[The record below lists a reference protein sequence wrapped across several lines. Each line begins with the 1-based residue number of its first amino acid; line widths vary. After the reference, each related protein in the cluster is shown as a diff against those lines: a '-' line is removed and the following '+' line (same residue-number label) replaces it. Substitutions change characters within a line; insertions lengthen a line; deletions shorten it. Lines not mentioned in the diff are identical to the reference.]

1 MGSLQAGIE
10 NMLRNCGGLVPGQSL
25 LVLTEGEDDSHY
37 DPGLAPAVVETARA
51 MGLAVSVLEL
61 PFSPRPL
68 PPEPEVMAAMA
79 QADTALFL
87 ARRGDQLR
95 FDSVLASTRPVM
107 CYALDRR
114 MMASPF
120 GQADHRG
127 LQALMGIVNQA
138 LAQAR
143 HIRVTCPL
151 GTDFEGPGAAFPAQA
166 GEVTVRRFPL
176 SVFSPVPAGDYKG
189 TIALTGFLS
198 GTGKTYY
205 QPYDL
210 PLQDVLRVT
219 FDGHRI
225 TGFAG
230 PDAAAAQ
237 AHYARVAA
245 MLGLDAG
252 FIHSWHAGIHPG
264 CGYPREAAE
273 DPARWGCGA
282 FGNPRVLH
290 FHSCGAEP
298 PGEISLNVIDPT
310 IALDGVPVWQDGR
323 LYPERVAGGA
333 ELLATYPCLR
343 AACADPARAVG
354 LSASGRL
361 SAVPQ
366 RLARQAL

>member
-1 MGSLQAGIE
+1 MDALQAGIE
-10 NMLRNCGGLVPGQSL
+10 NMLRHCGGLVPGQSL
-25 LVLTEGEDDSHY
+25 LVLTEGDDDSHY
-37 DPGLAPAVVETARA
+37 DPGLAPAVAETARA
-51 MGLAVSVLEL
+51 MGLAVTLREL

-68 PPEPEVMAAMA
+68 PPSPEVMAAMA
-79 QADTALFL
+79 AADTALFL

-95 FDSVLASTRPVM
+95 FDAVLAATRPVM
-107 CYALDRR
+107 CYALDRG

-120 GQADHRG
+120 GRADHRG
-127 LQALMGIVNQA
+127 LLALLALVNRA

-151 GTDFEGPGAAFPAQA
+151 GTDFEGPGAAFPAKA

-176 SVFSPVPAGDYKG
+176 SVFSPVPAQGYRG
-189 TIALTGFLS
+189 TIALAGFLT

-210 PLQDVLRVT
+210 PLQDVLRVQ

-245 MLGLDAG
+245 LLGLDAG

-264 CGYPREAAE
+264 CAYLPEAAQ
-273 DPARWGCGA
+273 DIARWGCGA

-310 IALDGVPVWQDGR
+310 IALDGVPVWQDGQ
-323 LYPERVAGGA
+323 LHPERMDGGT
-333 ELLATYPCLR
+333 ELLAAYPCLA
-343 AACADPARAVG
+343 AACTDPARAVG
-354 LSASGRL
+354 LSPLGRL
-361 SAVPQ
+361 SAAPQ
-366 RLARQAL
+366 PAARQAL

>member
-1 MGSLQAGIE
+1 MSALQAGIQ
-10 NMLRNCGGLVPGQSL
+10 NMLRNCGGLAPGQSL
-25 LVLTEGEDDSHY
+25 LLLSEGADASHY
-37 DPGLAPAVVETARA
+37 DPALCPEVAQTARD
-51 MGLAVSVLEL
+51 MGLAVTVMEL
-61 PFSPRPL
+61 PFSPQAV
-68 PPEPEVMAAMA
+68 PPAPQVMAAMA

-95 FDSVLASTRPVM
+95 FDALLASTRPVM
-107 CYALDRR
+107 CYALDRA
-114 MMASPF
+114 MMASAF
-120 GQADHRG
+120 GRADHRG
-127 LQALMGIVNQA
+127 LLALLKVLNRA

-151 GTDFEGPGAAFPAQA
+151 GTDFQGPGAAFPAHA

-176 SVFSPVPAGDYKG
+176 SVFSPVPAQGYAG
-189 TIALTGFLS
+189 TIALAGFLT
-198 GTGKTYY
+198 GTGRTYY

-210 PLQDVLRVT
+210 RLDDVLRVQ

-225 TGFAG
+225 TGFSGA
-230 PDAAAAQ
+230 DAPAAQ

-245 MLGLDAG
+245 LLNLDAG

-264 CGYPREAAE
+264 CGYDREAAE
-273 DPARWGCGA
+273 DTARWGCGA

-323 LYPERVAGGA
+323 LHPDRVAGGA
-333 ELLATYPCLR
+333 EVLHSFPCL
-343 AACADPARAVG
+343 AAAFAAPARAVG

-361 SAVPQ
+361 SIRP
-366 RLARQAL
+366 

>member
-1 MGSLQAGIE
+1 MGALQAGIE
-10 NMLRNCGGLVPGQSL
+10 NMLRNCGGLLPGQSL
-25 LVLTEGEDDSHY
+25 LVLSEGSDASHY

-51 MGLAVSVLEL
+51 MGLAVSQVEL
-61 PFSPRPL
+61 PFSPRPV
-68 PPEPEVMAAMA
+68 PPSADVMAAMA
-79 QADTALFL
+79 KADTALFL

-107 CYALDRR
+107 CYALDRG

-120 GQADHRG
+120 GRADHRG
-127 LQALMGIVNQA
+127 LLALMALLNRA

-143 HIRVTCPL
+143 QLRVTCPL
-151 GTDFEGPGAAFPAQA
+151 GTDFRGPGAAFPTQA

-176 SVFSPVPAGDYKG
+176 SVFSPVPARDYAG
-189 TIALTGFLS
+189 TIALAGFLT

-210 PLQDVLRVT
+210 PLQDVLRVQ

-225 TGFAG
+225 TGFDG
-230 PDAAAAQ
+230 PDAGAAQ

-245 MLGLDAG
+245 LLGLEPA

-264 CGYPREAAE
+264 CGYEREAAE
-273 DPARWGCGA
+273 DTARWGCGA

-290 FHSCGAEP
+290 FHSCGTEP

-310 IALDGVPVWQDGR
+310 IALDGVPVWENGR
-323 LYPERVAGGA
+323 LYPGRVAGGA
-333 ELLATYPCLR
+333 EVLAAYPCL
-343 AACADPARAVG
+343 AAALADPARSVG
-354 LSASGRL
+354 LSPSGRL
-361 SAVPQ
+361 SV
-366 RLARQAL
+366 RR